1 MKPSAFL
8 LTIFL
13 LTFFLTPNVQS
24 QEKNANHSFIITG
37 KTSLPINK
45 PTVSM
50 MTVEYDTASTNH
62 VYISEFRK
70 NGSLKTKTQL
80 LFKGQKFNLGQ
91 IDAYNRRNDLLV
103 DGTKKE
109 YNDAEIIINEYLFK
123 EKKLIGQTLFYP
135 DGKKQNFFEC
145 TANIKSGK
153 YEFWY
158 PTGQIN
164 LTGSYLNDQKDGE
177 FKLFDVSGNLLRT
190 GVYQKGKL
198 ISGDAV
204 VENKIFDNPE
214 KQARFRGGNVA
225 FNDYLM
231 SKTAQLQCI
240 KQIPTS
246 ESYVIGMDLTIAET
260 GKLIGINVT
269 SSPNAFD
276 NEVLSAA
283 FGKFPGYIPASVEN
297 MPVKSILS
305 MNLLVTN
312 KGLRDVWEAGDS
324 TDMDIYNVVE
334 QMPEY
339 PGGELALQKLLLAN
353 LRYPPEAAEKGIQG
367 SVMISIVIEKD
378 GSISNIHVV
387 RGVDPLVDAESVRV
401 ILLSSKWIP
410 GRQNGEL
417 VRVKFTVPINFVLQE
432 VKY

>member
-1 MKPSAFL
+1 MKTSAFL
-8 LTIFL
+8 LTVLL

-24 QEKNANHSFIITG
+24 QEKNGTHSFKITG

-80 LFKGQKFNLGQ
+80 LFKGQNFNLEK
-91 IDAYNRRNDLLV
+91 IDEYNGRNKLLV

-109 YNDAEIIINEYLFK
+109 YNEDEIITNEYLFK
-123 EKKLIGQTLFYP
+123 ERKLIAQTLFYP

-164 LTGSYLNDQKDGE
+164 LTGSYLNDQKEGE
-177 FKLFDVSGNLLRT
+177 FKLFDVSGNLLRS
-190 GVYQKGKL
+190 GVYQNGKL

-214 KQARFRGGNVA
+214 KPARFRGDNGA
-225 FNDYLM
+225 FNDYLK
-231 SKTAQLQCI
+231 SKTAQLDCI
-240 KQIPTS
+240 KQIPAN
-246 ESYVIGMDLTIAET
+246 ESYVIGMNMTLAET
-260 GKLIGINVT
+260 GKLVGIDVT

-283 FGKFPGYIPASVEN
+283 FGKFPGFIPASVEN

-312 KGLRDVWEAGDS
+312 EGLQNLWDAGDS
-324 TDMDIYNVVE
+324 TDMNIFNVVE
-334 QMPEY
+334 QMPEF
-339 PGGELALQKLLLAN
+339 PGGEQALAQFLHDHIK
-353 LRYPPEAAEKGIQG
+353 YPAEAAENGIQG
-367 SVMISIVIEKD
+367 SVYTSLVIEKD
-378 GSISNIHVV
+378 GSISNILVV
-387 RGVDPLVDAESVRV
+387 RGVYPTVDAESVRV
-401 ILLSSKWIP
+401 VRIMPKWIP

-417 VRVKFTVPINFVLQE
+417 VRVKFTVPINFVLQ
-432 VKY
+432 